1 MEENGFQ
8 FRTAAFGGF
17 QKQDVMEYL
26 EQSAQEHTR
35 KVAELQ
41 RELEEKKRTQAAAEE
56 RYAGLEKRLSALEAE
71 NQRLAA
77 DLADREDRLNQ
88 TMAEKDELRAEVTR
102 LSGEVERLK
111 PSAAAYETV
120 KDRTAGIELEAH
132 GRAQAIEREGRA
144 KALKYQEQVKEWFLK
159 TREAYDRLRADLNV
173 AMSRTVQELDRAG
186 RSIGELTGG
195 LEYQDT
201 ALKAIEAQIEALD
214 GAKPPIP
221 LTLNEETDGPKSV
234 GF

>member
-1 MEENGFQ
+1 MEEKGFQ

-26 EQSAQEHTR
+26 ERSAQEHTK
-35 KVAELQ
+35 KVADLQ
-41 RELEEKKRTQAAAEE
+41 RELEERKRAEGEAEGRRADLE
-56 RYAGLEKRLSALEAE
+56 RRLAALEAE

-88 TMAEKDELRAEVTR
+88 TMAEKDELRAENTR

-144 KALKYQEQVKEWFLK
+144 KALKCQEQVREWFGK
-159 TREAYDRLRADLNV
+159 TKEAYERLRADLNV
-173 AMSRTVQELDRAG
+173 TMNRTVQELDRAG
-186 RSIGELTGG
+186 RSLAELTGG
-195 LEYQDT
+195 LEYQDA

-214 GAKPPIP
+214 GAKPPVP
-221 LTLNEETDGPKSV
+221 LDVSGEDEGPQSIS
-234 GF
+234 F